1 MLVQGQ
7 IIAIIPP
14 DYSDNYGNQYQ
25 NITVRTA
32 QGDIQGRKASKQA
45 LTENDINRQ
54 VEWNCEQAQ
63 SRRGVYNKFTKL
75 QDPQYASQ
83 NQQQGTQQARQ
94 GTNAPQ
100 SAPHSNRDASICR
113 QTAGKVAA
121 EILASSG
128 ADSIGQTPNET
139 AALLVSVAKPI
150 AEWFLTGKEPMVA
163 SQYKTNPDYVG
174 DGQEGICPHC
184 QKLLEDCIC
193 DIKV

>member
-7 IIAIIPP
+7 IVAIMPP

-45 LTENDINRQ
+45 LTQNDINTQ

-63 SRRGVYNKFTKL
+63 SKRGAYNKFTKP

-83 NQQQGTQQARQ
+83 NQQQGVQQPAQR
-94 GTNAPQ
+94 TNAPI
-100 SAPHSNRDASICR
+100 SAPNNRDASICR

-121 EILASSG
+121 EILTNIVDKSDMANIS
-128 ADSIGQTPNET
+128 AEVIRI
-139 AALLVSVAKPI
+139 AKPI
-150 AEWFLTGKEPMVA
+150 ADWFLMGKEPA
-163 SQYKTNPDYVG
+163 QQYQANPQYVG
-174 DGQEGICPHC
+174 DEPPPPT
-184 QKLLEDCIC
+184 D
-193 DIKV
+193 DIPF